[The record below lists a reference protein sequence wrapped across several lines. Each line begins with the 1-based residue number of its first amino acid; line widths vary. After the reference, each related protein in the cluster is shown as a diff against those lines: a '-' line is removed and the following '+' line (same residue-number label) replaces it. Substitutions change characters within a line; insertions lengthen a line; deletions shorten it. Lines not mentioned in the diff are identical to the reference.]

1 MSIWR
6 LVTQE
11 ILHRKLNF
19 VLGLVSVAIAVGAM
33 LWGIVSL
40 RKFDRETEAILK
52 TTQEKNQ
59 QSIEALQRSTNAEMA
74 KLENEI
80 RKITKGMGFN
90 IYIFPKEQDLG
101 EIYSEG
107 YASKTMPEEYVTTL
121 AKSKV
126 ITVNHLLPSLT
137 QKVKWPEQERTVLL
151 IGIRGEV
158 PFMHKDPKK
167 PLIEPVPDGQ
177 MVMGYELH
185 RSLNLKAGD
194 TVKFLDREYKIQ
206 KVHEERGSVDDI
218 TIWMPLKE
226 VQSILEMEN
235 RINAILALECNCA
248 TIDRLGEVRQEI
260 AKILPETQ
268 VIEKGSKAL
277 ARAEARNIAQA
288 TAAKQMKETRQ
299 AGHAQLEAQQQQRES
314 LRRERESFAAVLVPL
329 AVLVCAVWIGFLTF
343 TNAKERT
350 SEIGILRAIGISST
364 NILLVFLLKAFVV
377 GFAGAVLAS
386 VLVMLAGASSEELK
400 GAELGAVIVLAPAIS
415 CAAAWI
421 PALMAA
427 QQDPALVLRE
437 E

>member
-6 LVTQE
+6 LVSQE

-19 VLGLVSVAIAVGAM
+19 VLGLLSVVIAVGAL
-33 LWGIVSL
+33 LWAIASL
-40 RKFDRETEAILK
+40 RSFDRETESILK
-52 TTQEKNQ
+52 TTEEKNQ
-59 QSIEALQRSTNAEMA
+59 RTVEALQKSTNEEMA

-101 EIYSEG
+101 EVYSEG
-107 YASKTMPEEYVTTL
+107 YASKTMPEDYATTL
-121 AKSKV
+121 ANSKV
-126 ITVNHLLPSLT
+126 ITINHLLPSLT

-158 PFMHKDPKK
+158 PIMHQDPKK
-167 PLIEPVPDGQ
+167 PIIHPVPDGE

-194 TVKFLDREYKIQ
+194 TVKFLGGEYKIQ
-206 KVHEERGSVDDI
+206 KTHEERGSVDDI

-226 VQSILEMEN
+226 VQSILKMEN

-248 TIDRLGEVRQEI
+248 TTDRLGEVRQEI
-260 AKILPETQ
+260 AKILPETR
-268 VIEKGSKAL
+268 VIEQGSKAL
-277 ARAEARNIAQA
+277 ARAEARNLAGA
-288 TAAKQMKETRQ
+288 TAAKQMKETRE
-299 AGHAQLEAQQQQRES
+299 AGHAQLEAQKQQRGS
-314 LRRERESFAAVLVPL
+314 LRAERESFAAVLVPL

-343 TNAKERT
+343 ANAKERT

-364 NILLVFLLKAFVV
+364 NILLIFLLKAFMV
-377 GFAGAVLAS
+377 GFSGALLAS
-386 VLVMLAGASSEELK
+386 VLVMLAGATSQELR
-400 GAELGAVIVLAPAIS
+400 GVELGAVIVLAPVVS
-415 CAAAWI
+415 CAAAWL

>member
-1 MSIWR
+1 
-6 LVTQE
+6 
-11 ILHRKLNF
+11 
-19 VLGLVSVAIAVGAM
+19 
-33 LWGIVSL
+33 
-40 RKFDRETEAILK
+40 
-52 TTQEKNQ
+52 
-59 QSIEALQRSTNAEMA
+59 
-74 KLENEI
+74 
-80 RKITKGMGFN
+80 
-90 IYIFPKEQDLG
+90 
-101 EIYSEG
+101 
-107 YASKTMPEEYVTTL
+107 MPEEYVTTL

>member
-19 VLGLVSVAIAVGAM
+19 VLGLISVVVAVGAL
-33 LWGIVSL
+33 LWAIVSL
-40 RKFDRETEAILK
+40 RSFDRETEAILQA
-52 TTQEKNQ
+52 TEKKNREA
-59 QSIEALQRSTNAEMA
+59 IEALEKSTNAEMA

-90 IYIFPKEQDLG
+90 IYIFPQEQDLG

-107 YASKTMPEEYVTTL
+107 YASKTMPEDYVTTL
-121 AKSKV
+121 ASSKI

-158 PFMHKDPKK
+158 PIMFKDPKK
-167 PLIEPVPDGQ
+167 PLIDPVPDGT
-177 MVMGYELH
+177 MVVGYELH
-185 RSLNLKAGD
+185 RSINLKEGD
-194 TVKFLDREYKIQ
+194 TVKFMDREYKIH
-206 KVHEERGSVDDI
+206 KAHEERGSVDDI

-226 VQSILEMEN
+226 VQSILKMEK

-260 AKILPETQ
+260 ARILPKTQ

-277 ARAEARNIAQA
+277 ARAEARNLAKA
-288 TAAKQMKETRQ
+288 TAAKQMKDTRE
-299 AGHAQLEAQQQQRES
+299 AGHAQIEAQKSQRES
-314 LRRERESFAAVLVPL
+314 LRGERESFAAILVPL
-329 AVLVCAVWIGFLTF
+329 VVVVCAVWIGFLTF

-364 NILLVFLLKAFVV
+364 NILVVFLLKAFVV
-377 GFAGAVLAS
+377 GFAGALLAS
-386 VLVMLAGASSEELK
+386 VGVMIAGATSEELK
-400 GAELGAVIVLAPAIS
+400 GAELGAVIALAPVIS
-415 CAAAWI
+415 CAAAWL
-421 PALMAA
+421 PALMAS